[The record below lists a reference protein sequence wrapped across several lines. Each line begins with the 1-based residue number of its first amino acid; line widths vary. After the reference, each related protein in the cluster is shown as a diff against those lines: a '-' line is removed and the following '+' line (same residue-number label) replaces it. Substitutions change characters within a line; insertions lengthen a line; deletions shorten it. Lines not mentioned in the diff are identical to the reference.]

1 VQVFANL
8 AEAPALAAANKR
20 VSNILKKVEG
30 EVKAEVKAELLQEA
44 AEKALHQALAETK
57 PKADQLFETGDYTA
71 SLQALAVLKAPVDTF
86 FDAVMVNADDPAL
99 KANRLGLLAT
109 LHQAMNRVA
118 DLSKLAS

>member
-1 VQVFANL
+1 VPVL
-8 AEAPALAAANKR
+8 VVANKR

-30 EVKAEVKAELLQEA
+30 EVTAEVNASLLQEP
-44 AEKALHQALAETK
+44 AEKALHQALANTK
-57 PKADQLFETGDYTA
+57 PKADQLFENGDYAA
-71 SLQALAVLKAPVDTF
+71 SLQALAALKAPVDTF
-86 FDAVMVNADDPAL
+86 FEDVMVNAEDPAL